1 MSRYKSGSYRDPYL
15 IHADRFSEISSL
27 HEAKLAAWAF
37 AIGEFSPL
45 DDGPARRPHRG
56 VLPDL
61 PAPEPPPLTHRPP
74 LLARL
79 SGLAAGM
86 LASWRLSGASEAAV
100 RAAADA
106 SQNITYI
113 DRKTSAG
120 VPARVAGEDD
130 AIRTRAA

>member
-1 MSRYKSGSYRDPYL
+1 
-15 IHADRFSEISSL
+15 
-27 HEAKLAAWAF
+27 
-37 AIGEFSPL
+37 
-45 DDGPARRPHRG
+45 

-61 PAPEPPPLTHRPP
+61 PAPEPPPLTRRPP

-79 SGLAAGM
+79 SGLVAGM